1 MPSIVPVSLQSL
13 RLSAGVGDGAEEHAH
28 VVHAGAHAHH
38 PKMSARG
45 RSVSMIEADMPIGKE
60 GLAELEKKL
69 KLSQSRMHS
78 NSDAESEN
86 NNSQSS
92 GSLSVCAFYFF
103 LISSYVSCHSY
114 IL

>member
-28 VVHAGAHAHH
+28 VAHAGAHAHH

-92 GSLSVCAFYFF
+92 GSLSVRVFF
-103 LISSYVSCHSY
+103 LLSSLLSAFCHCY
-114 IL
+114 IV